1 MATPKKKN
9 IKSSSSKASIKKSSS
24 QVKPKT
30 VAKSTSK
37 KKSRPQEQAIKKKRS
52 RNPWIGVIL
61 VPLLVLTCIGG
72 FWFYNNQVRQQT
84 LKPGRDFL
92 TNQENG
98 DLAGITSRVD
108 ERNRQDALTRFNNI
122 NEGIGSIWTLFKD
135 SVLMGDSRVY
145 GFKSYGF
152 LPENQVLA
160 EAGYTI
166 QNIPEFA
173 DTIAATQPKTI
184 YLSYG
189 VNDMGLDIGR
199 DQGDNGYQTVYEQN
213 IKELLARSPQSK
225 IVVNSIIDPTPEAI
239 AKSPRWDKVDD
250 FNRQIQEMCTRNGWT
265 YVDNSALSD
274 HGNAPIYAPDGV
286 HFLSTFYETWAK
298 NMVKANYSGLNA
310 V

>member
-1 MATPKKKN
+1 MATTKKKN
-9 IKSSSSKASIKKSSS
+9 VKASSTKLSNKKNPNQAKS
-24 QVKPKT
+24 KT

-37 KKSRPQEQAIKKKRS
+37 KNSKTQVSKKNSK
-52 RNPWIGVIL
+52 RNPWIGFIL
-61 VPLLVLTCIGG
+61 IPLLVVICSGG
-72 FWFYNNQVRQQT
+72 VWFYNHQVRQQT
-84 LKPGRDFL
+84 LKSGRDFL
-92 TNQENG
+92 TNQENS
-98 DLAGITSRVD
+98 DLAGISSRVD

-135 SVLMGDSRVY
+135 SILMGDSRVY

-250 FNRQIQEMCTRNGWT
+250 FNRQIQEMCARNGWT

-298 NMVKANYSGLNA
+298 NMVKAQYSGLNA